1 MKKSFELF
9 VARRYLTAR
18 GKDTFLSVITL
29 ISIGGVAVGVMALVV
44 VLSVMNGFEI
54 DLREKILG
62 TTAHI
67 TVLHIGR
74 EGITD
79 YGAVAAEVER
89 LEGVEA
95 VAPFVYVEGIL
106 SSKHDSIGAVI
117 RGVDMESHRKISTIE
132 DKIIDGTM
140 DFDAAKDSGLEPKLG
155 GYVPPRDG
163 IVLGVEL
170 ARNLGVDLNDTVTLI
185 SPQVIWNP
193 LAPVP
198 PKMKNFRVVGIFD
211 VGMFEFD
218 SSLAYIDLK
227 TAQEF
232 LGIPGKVN
240 GLEVNVADVFAAP
253 EVSARINE
261 AVGLPYFARDWTVT
275 HEQLWTMLALERH
288 TMFII
293 LSLIVLV
300 AAFNILSTLI
310 MIVIEKT
317 GEIGIMKAM
326 GATNGAVV
334 RIFVLKGLIIGAVG
348 TTLGL
353 AAGLGL
359 CAILKKYQFIKLPA
373 EVYAMRV
380 LPVVVQPTDVVAICL
395 VALAISVAATIYPAW
410 RAARLEPVEAI
421 QHE

>member
-9 VARRYLTAR
+9 VARRYLTAK

-29 ISIGGVAVGVMALVV
+29 ISIGGVTLGVTALVV
-44 VLSVMNGFEI
+44 VISVMNGFEI

-67 TVLHIGR
+67 TVLHVGR

-79 YGAVAAEVER
+79 YPKVAAEVER
-89 LEGVEA
+89 VEGVEA
-95 VAPFVYVEGIL
+95 VAPFVFVEGIL

-117 RGVDMESHRKISTIE
+117 RGVDMASHREISTIE
-132 DKIIDGTM
+132 DKIVEGTM
-140 DFDAAKDSGLEPKLG
+140 DFDVAKKSTLEPELG
-155 GYVPPRDG
+155 GYVPPDDG

-232 LGIPGKVN
+232 LAIPHKVN
-240 GLEVNVADVFAAP
+240 GLEVRVADVFDAP
-253 EVSARINE
+253 LVSARIND
-261 AVGLPYFARDWTVT
+261 ALGLPYFARDWTIT
-275 HEQLWTMLALERH
+275 HEQLWTMLALEKH
-288 TMFII
+288 TMFVILTLII
-293 LSLIVLV
+293 LV

-317 GEIGIMKAM
+317 AEIGIMKAM

-334 RIFVLKGLIIGAVG
+334 RIFVLEGLIIGTVG
-348 TTLGL
+348 TALGVV
-353 AAGLGL
+353 AGLGL
-359 CAILKKYQFIKLPA
+359 CRILEKYQFVKLPA
-373 EVYAMRV
+373 EVYALRT
-380 LPVVVQPTDVVAICL
+380 LPVVVQPLEVLFICV

>member
-9 VARRYLTAR
+9 VARRYLTAK

-29 ISIGGVAVGVMALVV
+29 ISIGGVVLGVMALVV
-44 VLSVMNGFEI
+44 VISVMNGFEI

-67 TVLHIGR
+67 TVLHVGR
-74 EGITD
+74 EGVTD
-79 YGAVAAEVER
+79 YPALAAEIDRV
-89 LEGVEA
+89 EGVEA
-95 VAPFVYVEGIL
+95 VAPFVFVEGIL

-117 RGVDMESHRKISTIE
+117 RGVDMASHREISTIE
-132 DKIIDGTM
+132 GKIVEGTM
-140 DFDAAKDSGLEPKLG
+140 DFDVAKNSTLEAELG
-155 GYVPPRDG
+155 GYVPPEDG
-163 IVLGVEL
+163 IVLGIEL

-211 VGMFEFD
+211 VGMYEFD
-218 SSLAYIDLK
+218 SSLAYIDLE

-232 LGIPGKVN
+232 LAIPHKVN
-240 GLEVNVADVFAAP
+240 GLEVRVADVFDAP
-253 EVSARINE
+253 AVSARIND

-275 HEQLWTMLALERH
+275 HEQLWTMLALEKH
-288 TMFII
+288 TMFVILTLII
-293 LSLIVLV
+293 LV

-317 GEIGIMKAM
+317 GEIGILKAM
-326 GATNGAVV
+326 GATNGAIV
-334 RIFVLKGLIIGAVG
+334 RIFLLNGLIIGTVG
-348 TTLGL
+348 MALGL
-353 AAGLGL
+353 VAGLGL
-359 CAILKKYQFIKLPA
+359 CRILQKYQFVELPA
-373 EVYAMRV
+373 EIYALRT
-380 LPVVVQPTDVVAICL
+380 LPVVVQPLDIALIC
-395 VALAISVAATIYPAW
+395 VMALAISVAATIYPAW

>member
-9 VARRYLTAR
+9 VARRYLTAK
-18 GKDTFLSVITL
+18 GKDAFLSVITL
-29 ISIGGVAVGVMALVV
+29 ISVGGVAVGVMALVV
-44 VLSVMNGFEI
+44 VISVMNGFEI
-54 DLREKILG
+54 NLREKILG

-67 TVLHIGR
+67 TVLHVGR

-79 YGAVAAEVER
+79 YPTVATEVER
-89 LEGVEA
+89 VEGVEA
-95 VAPFVYVEGIL
+95 VAPFVFVEGIL

-117 RGVDMESHRKISTIE
+117 RGVDMASHRDISTIE
-132 DKIIDGTM
+132 DKIVEGTM
-140 DFDAAKDSGLEPKLG
+140 DFDVAKKSHLEPKLG
-155 GYVPPRDG
+155 GYVPPDDG

-211 VGMFEFD
+211 VGMYEFD
-218 SSLAYIDLK
+218 SSLAYIDLE

-232 LGIPGKVN
+232 LAIPRKVN
-240 GLEVNVADVFAAP
+240 GLEVRVDDVFDAP
-253 EVSARINE
+253 AVSARINE

-275 HEQLWTMLALERH
+275 HEQLWTMLALEKH
-288 TMFII
+288 TMFVILTLII
-293 LSLIVLV
+293 LV

-310 MIVIEKT
+310 MLVIEKT

-334 RIFVLKGLIIGAVG
+334 RIFVLNGLIIGTVG
-348 TTLGL
+348 TALGL

-359 CAILKKYQFIKLPA
+359 CRVLLKYQFIELPA
-373 EVYAMRV
+373 EVYALRT
-380 LPVVVQPTDVVAICL
+380 LPVVVQPLDILLICV

>member
-9 VARRYLTAR
+9 VARRYLTAK

-29 ISIGGVAVGVMALVV
+29 ISIGGVVLGVMALVV
-44 VLSVMNGFEI
+44 VISVMNGFEI

-67 TVLHIGR
+67 TVLHVGR
-74 EGITD
+74 EGVTD
-79 YGAVAAEVER
+79 YPALAAEIDGV
-89 LEGVEA
+89 EGVEA
-95 VAPFVYVEGIL
+95 VAPFVFVEGIL

-117 RGVDMESHRKISTIE
+117 RGVDMASHREISTIE
-132 DKIIDGTM
+132 DKIVEGTM
-140 DFDAAKDSGLEPKLG
+140 DFDVAKNSTLEAKLG
-155 GYVPPRDG
+155 GYVPPENG

-211 VGMFEFD
+211 VGMYEFD
-218 SSLAYIDLK
+218 SSLAYIDLE

-232 LGIPGKVN
+232 LAIPHKVN
-240 GLEVNVADVFAAP
+240 GLEVRVADVFDAP
-253 EVSARINE
+253 AVSARIND

-275 HEQLWTMLALERH
+275 HEQLWTMLALEKH
-288 TMFII
+288 TMFVILTLII
-293 LSLIVLV
+293 LV

-334 RIFVLKGLIIGAVG
+334 RIFLLKGLIIGTVG
-348 TTLGL
+348 TALGL
-353 AAGLGL
+353 VAGLGL
-359 CAILKKYQFIKLPA
+359 CRILQKYQFVELPA
-373 EVYAMRV
+373 EVYALRT
-380 LPVVVQPTDVVAICL
+380 LPVVVQPLDIALIC
-395 VALAISVAATIYPAW
+395 VMALAISVAATIYPAW

>member
-18 GKDTFLSVITL
+18 GKDTFLSIITL

-44 VLSVMNGFEI
+44 VISVMNGFEI

-67 TVLHIGR
+67 TLLHIGR
-74 EGITD
+74 EGIDD
-79 YGAVAAEVER
+79 YPAAAAKVEKV
-89 LEGVEA
+89 EGVEA
-95 VAPFVYVEGIL
+95 VAPFVFVEGIL

-117 RGVDMESHRKISTIE
+117 RGVDMASHRKISTIE
-132 DKIIDGTM
+132 DKIVEGTM
-140 DFDAAKDSGLEPKLG
+140 NFDVARKSELEPKLG
-155 GYVPPRDG
+155 GYVPPRYG

-185 SPQVIWNP
+185 SSQVIWNP

-198 PKMKNFRVVGIFD
+198 PRLRNFRVVGIFD

-218 SSLAYIDLK
+218 SHLAYIDLK

-240 GLEVNVADVFAAP
+240 GLEIRVDDVFEAP
-253 EVSARINE
+253 AVSARIND

-275 HEQLWTMLALERH
+275 HEQLWAMLALEKH
-288 TMFII
+288 TMFVILTLII
-293 LSLIVLV
+293 LV
-300 AAFNILSTLI
+300 AAFNILATLI

-317 GEIGIMKAM
+317 REIGIMKAM

-334 RIFVLKGLIIGAVG
+334 RIFVLKGFIIGTLG
-348 TTLGL
+348 TALGL

-359 CAILKKYQFIKLPA
+359 CHILKKYQFVQLPA
-373 EVYAMRV
+373 EVYALRT
-380 LPVVVQPTDVVAICL
+380 LPVVVQPWDVLFICL

>member
-9 VARRYLTAR
+9 VARRYLTAK

-29 ISIGGVAVGVMALVV
+29 ISIGGVTLGVTALVV
-44 VLSVMNGFEI
+44 VISVMNGFEI

-67 TVLHIGR
+67 TVLHVGR

-79 YGAVAAEVER
+79 YPEVAAEVER
-89 LEGVEA
+89 VEGVEA
-95 VAPFVYVEGIL
+95 VAPFVFVEGIL

-117 RGVDMESHRKISTIE
+117 RGVDMASHREISTIE
-132 DKIIDGTM
+132 DKIVEGTM
-140 DFDAAKDSGLEPKLG
+140 DFDVAKKSTLEPELG
-155 GYVPPRDG
+155 GYVPPDDG

-232 LGIPGKVN
+232 LAIPDKVN
-240 GLEVNVADVFAAP
+240 GLEVRVADVFGAP
-253 EVSARINE
+253 LVSARIND
-261 AVGLPYFARDWTVT
+261 AVGLPYFARDWTIT
-275 HEQLWTMLALERH
+275 HEQLWTMLALEKH
-288 TMFII
+288 TMFVILTLII
-293 LSLIVLV
+293 LV

-317 GEIGIMKAM
+317 AEIGIMKAM

-334 RIFVLKGLIIGAVG
+334 RIFVLKGLIIGTVG
-348 TTLGL
+348 TALG
-353 AAGLGL
+353 AVAGLGL
-359 CAILKKYQFIKLPA
+359 CRVLERYQFVKLPA
-373 EVYAMRV
+373 EVYALRT
-380 LPVVVQPTDVVAICL
+380 LPVVVQPLDVLFICV

>member
-9 VARRYLTAR
+9 VARRYLTAK

-29 ISIGGVAVGVMALVV
+29 ISIGGVVLGVMALVV
-44 VLSVMNGFEI
+44 VISVMNGFEI

-67 TVLHIGR
+67 TVLHVGR
-74 EGITD
+74 EGVTD
-79 YGAVAAEVER
+79 YPALAAEIDRV
-89 LEGVEA
+89 EGVEA
-95 VAPFVYVEGIL
+95 VAPFVFVEGIL

-117 RGVDMESHRKISTIE
+117 RGVDMASHREISTIE
-132 DKIIDGTM
+132 GKIVEGTM
-140 DFDAAKDSGLEPKLG
+140 DFDVAKNSTLEAELG
-155 GYVPPRDG
+155 GYVPPEDG
-163 IVLGVEL
+163 IVLGIEL

-211 VGMFEFD
+211 VGMYEFD
-218 SSLAYIDLK
+218 SSLAYIDLE

-232 LGIPGKVN
+232 LAIPHKVN
-240 GLEVNVADVFAAP
+240 GLEVRVADVFDAP
-253 EVSARINE
+253 AVSARIND

-275 HEQLWTMLALERH
+275 HEQLWTMLALEKH
-288 TMFII
+288 TMFVILTLII
-293 LSLIVLV
+293 LV

-317 GEIGIMKAM
+317 GEIGILKAM
-326 GATNGAVV
+326 GATNGAIV
-334 RIFVLKGLIIGAVG
+334 RIFLLNGLIIGTVG
-348 TTLGL
+348 MALGL
-353 AAGLGL
+353 VAGLGL
-359 CAILKKYQFIKLPA
+359 CRILQKYQFVELPA
-373 EVYAMRV
+373 EIYALRT
-380 LPVVVQPTDVVAICL
+380 LPVVVQPLDIALIC
-395 VALAISVAATIYPAW
+395 VMALAISVAATIYPAW

-421 QHE
+421 QQE

>member
-1 MKKSFELF
+1 MKKSFEFF

-18 GKDTFLSVITL
+18 GKDTFLSIITL
-29 ISIGGVAVGVMALVV
+29 ISVGGVAVGVMALVV
-44 VLSVMNGFEI
+44 VISAMNGFEI

-67 TVLHIGR
+67 TFLHIGR
-74 EGITD
+74 EGIDD
-79 YGAVAAEVER
+79 YRAAAAKVEKV
-89 LEGVEA
+89 EGVEA
-95 VAPFVYVEGIL
+95 VAPFVFVEGIL

-117 RGVDMESHRKISTIE
+117 RGVDMASHRKISTIE
-132 DKIIDGTM
+132 DKIVEGTM
-140 DFDAAKDSGLEPKLG
+140 DFDVARKSELEPKLS
-155 GYVPPRDG
+155 GYVPPADG

-198 PKMKNFRVVGIFD
+198 PRMKNFRVVGIFD

-218 SSLAYIDLK
+218 SSLAYVDLK

-232 LGIPGKVN
+232 LGIPDKVN
-240 GLEVNVADVFAAP
+240 GLEIRVEDVFDAP
-253 EVSARINE
+253 VVSARIND

-275 HEQLWTMLALERH
+275 HEQLWAMLALEKH
-288 TMFII
+288 TMFVI
-293 LSLIVLV
+293 LTLIVLV
-300 AAFNILSTLI
+300 AAFNILATLI

-317 GEIGIMKAM
+317 REIGIMKAM

-334 RIFVLKGLIIGAVG
+334 RIFVLKGFIIGTLG
-348 TTLGL
+348 TALGL

-359 CAILKKYQFIKLPA
+359 CYILKKYQFIQLPA
-373 EVYAMRV
+373 EVYALRT
-380 LPVVVQPTDVVAICL
+380 LPVVVEPWDVLLICL

>member
-9 VARRYLTAR
+9 VARLYLTAK

-29 ISIGGVAVGVMALVV
+29 ISIGGVTLGVTALVV
-44 VLSVMNGFEI
+44 VISVMNGFEI

-67 TVLHIGR
+67 TVLHVGR

-79 YGAVAAEVER
+79 YPEVAAEVER
-89 LEGVEA
+89 VEGVEA
-95 VAPFVYVEGIL
+95 VAPFVFVEGIL

-117 RGVDMESHRKISTIE
+117 RGVDMASHREISTIE
-132 DKIIDGTM
+132 DKIVEGTM
-140 DFDAAKDSGLEPKLG
+140 DFDVAKKSTLEPELG
-155 GYVPPRDG
+155 GYVPPDDG

-232 LGIPGKVN
+232 LAIPRKVN
-240 GLEVNVADVFAAP
+240 GLEVRVADVFDAP
-253 EVSARINE
+253 LVSARIND
-261 AVGLPYFARDWTVT
+261 ALGLPYFARDWTVT
-275 HEQLWTMLALERH
+275 HEQLWTMLALEKH
-288 TMFII
+288 TMFVILTLII
-293 LSLIVLV
+293 LV
-300 AAFNILSTLI
+300 AAFNVLSTLI

-317 GEIGIMKAM
+317 PEIGILKAM

-334 RIFVLKGLIIGAVG
+334 RIFVLKGLIIGTVG
-348 TTLGL
+348 TALGVV
-353 AAGLGL
+353 AGLGL
-359 CAILKKYQFIKLPA
+359 CRILERYQFVKLPA
-373 EVYAMRV
+373 EVYALRT
-380 LPVVVQPTDVVAICL
+380 LPVVVQPLDVLFICV

>member
-9 VARRYLTAR
+9 VARRYLTAK

-29 ISIGGVAVGVMALVV
+29 ISIGGVTVGVMTLVV
-44 VLSVMNGFEI
+44 VMSVMNGFEI

-74 EGITD
+74 EGIND
-79 YGAVAAEVER
+79 YPVVAAKVEGID
-89 LEGVEA
+89 GVEA

-117 RGVDMESHRKISTIE
+117 RGVDMESHRNISTIE
-132 DKIIDGTM
+132 DKIVEGTM
-140 DFDAAKDSGLEPKLG
+140 DFDAAKESGLEAKLG
-155 GYVPPRDG
+155 GYVPPADG

-170 ARNLGVDLNDTVTLI
+170 ARNLGVDINDTVTLI
-185 SPQVIWNP
+185 SPQVVWNP

-198 PKMKNFRVVGIFD
+198 PKMKNFRVVGVFD

-227 TAQEF
+227 TAQDF
-232 LGIPGKVN
+232 LAIPAKVN
-240 GLEVNVADVFAAP
+240 GLEVKVEDVYAAP
-253 EVSARINE
+253 TVSARINE

-293 LSLIVLV
+293 LSLIILV

-334 RIFVLKGLIIGAVG
+334 RIFVLKGLIIGTVG

-353 AAGLGL
+353 AAGLVL
-359 CAILKKYQFIKLPA
+359 CKVLEKYQFVKLPA
-373 EVYAMRV
+373 EVYAMRT
-380 LPVVVQPTDVVAICL
+380 LPVVVQPTDVLMIC
-395 VALAISVAATIYPAW
+395 VIALAISVAATIYPAW

>member
-9 VARRYLTAR
+9 VARRYLTAK

-29 ISIGGVAVGVMALVV
+29 ISIGGVTVGVMTLVV
-44 VLSVMNGFEI
+44 VMSVMNGFEI

-79 YGAVAAEVER
+79 YPAVEAKVEGI
-89 LEGVEA
+89 EGVEA

-117 RGVDMESHRKISTIE
+117 RGVDMESHRNISTIE
-132 DKIIDGTM
+132 DKIVEGTM
-140 DFDAAKDSGLEPKLG
+140 DFGAAKESGLEAKLG
-155 GYVPPRDG
+155 GYVPPADG

-170 ARNLGVDLNDTVTLI
+170 ARNLGVDINDTVTLI
-185 SPQVIWNP
+185 SPQVVWNP

-232 LGIPGKVN
+232 LGIPDKVN
-240 GLEVNVADVFAAP
+240 GLEVKVADVFTAP
-253 EVSARINE
+253 VVSARINE

-293 LSLIVLV
+293 LSLIILV

-334 RIFVLKGLIIGAVG
+334 RIFVLKGLIIGTVG

-353 AAGLGL
+353 AAGLVL
-359 CAILKKYQFIKLPA
+359 CKVLEKYQFVKLPA
-373 EVYAMRV
+373 EVYAMRT
-380 LPVVVQPTDVVAICL
+380 LPVVVQPTDVLMIC
-395 VALAISVAATIYPAW
+395 VIALAISVAATIYPAW

>member
-9 VARRYLTAR
+9 VARRYLTAK
-18 GKDTFLSVITL
+18 GKDTFLSIITL
-29 ISIGGVAVGVMALVV
+29 ISIGGVAVGVMTLVV
-44 VLSVMNGFEI
+44 VISVMNGFEV

-74 EGITD
+74 EGIDD
-79 YGAVAAEVER
+79 YPAVAAKVEKVK
-89 LEGVEA
+89 GVEA
-95 VAPFVYVEGIL
+95 VAPFVFMEGIL
-106 SSKHDSIGAVI
+106 SSKYDSIGAVI
-117 RGVDMESHRKISTIE
+117 RGVDVPTHRKISSIE
-132 DKIIDGTM
+132 DKIVEGTM
-140 DFDAAKDSGLEPKLG
+140 DFDVAKKSPLGPKSG
-155 GYVPPRDG
+155 GYVPPQDG

-170 ARNLGVDLNDTVTLI
+170 AHNLGVDLNDTVTLI

-227 TAQEF
+227 AAQEF
-232 LGIPGKVN
+232 LAIPHKVN
-240 GLEVNVADVFAAP
+240 GLEVKVADVFDAP
-253 EVSARINE
+253 AVSARIND

-288 TMFII
+288 TMFVILTLII
-293 LSLIVLV
+293 LV

-334 RIFVLKGLIIGAVG
+334 RIFVLKGLIIGTVG
-348 TTLGL
+348 TALGL
-353 AAGLGL
+353 AAGLAL
-359 CAILKKYQFIKLPA
+359 CYVLKKYQFIKLPA
-373 EVYAMRV
+373 EVYALRT
-380 LPVVVQPTDVVAICL
+380 LPVIVQPWDVALICA

>member
-1 MKKSFELF
+1 VKKSFELF
-9 VARRYLTAR
+9 VARRYLTAK

-29 ISIGGVAVGVMALVV
+29 ISIGGVMVGVMTLVV
-44 VLSVMNGFEI
+44 VMSVMNGFEI

-67 TVLHIGR
+67 TILHVGR

-79 YGAVAAEVER
+79 YPAVEAKVARVK
-89 LEGVEA
+89 GVEA

-117 RGVDMESHRKISTIE
+117 RGVDMKSHRKISTIE
-132 DKIIDGTM
+132 DKIVEGTM
-140 DFDAAKDSGLEPKLG
+140 DFDVAKESNLEPKFN
-155 GYVPPRDG
+155 GYVPPADG

-185 SPQVIWNP
+185 SPQVVWNP

-211 VGMFEFD
+211 VGMYEFD

-227 TAQEF
+227 TAQDF
-232 LGIPGKVN
+232 LGIPDKVN
-240 GLEVNVADVFAAP
+240 GLDVRVADVFAAP
-253 EVSARINE
+253 AVSARINE

-293 LSLIVLV
+293 LSLIILV

-334 RIFVLKGLIIGAVG
+334 RIFVLKGLIIGSVG
-348 TTLGL
+348 TALGL
-353 AAGLGL
+353 AAGLVL
-359 CAILKKYQFIKLPA
+359 CEVLKKYQFVKLPA
-373 EVYAMRV
+373 EVYAMRT
-380 LPVVVQPTDVVAICL
+380 LPVVVQPTDVVLICL

>member
-29 ISIGGVAVGVMALVV
+29 ISIGGVMVGVMTLVV
-44 VLSVMNGFEI
+44 VMSVMNGFEI

-79 YGAVAAEVER
+79 YGAVEAKVER
-89 LEGVEA
+89 VEGVEA

-132 DKIIDGTM
+132 DKIVDGTM
-140 DFDAAKDSGLEPKLG
+140 DFDAAKESGLEAKLG
-155 GYVPPRDG
+155 GYVPPADG

-211 VGMFEFD
+211 VGMYEFD

-232 LGIPGKVN
+232 LGIPDKVN
-240 GLEVNVADVFAAP
+240 GLEVKVADVFAAP
-253 EVSARINE
+253 AVSARINE

-353 AAGLGL
+353 AAGLVL
-359 CAILKKYQFIKLPA
+359 CAVLEKYQFVKLPA
-373 EVYAMRV
+373 EVYAMRT
-380 LPVVVQPTDVVAICL
+380 LPVVVQPTDVVLICL

>member
-18 GKDTFLSVITL
+18 GKDTFLSIITL

-44 VLSVMNGFEI
+44 VISVMNGFEI

-67 TVLHIGR
+67 TFLHIGR
-74 EGITD
+74 EGIDD
-79 YGAVAAEVER
+79 YPAAAAKVEKV
-89 LEGVEA
+89 EGVEA
-95 VAPFVYVEGIL
+95 VAPFVFVEGIL

-117 RGVDMESHRKISTIE
+117 RGVDMASHRKISTIE
-132 DKIIDGTM
+132 DKIVEGTM
-140 DFDAAKDSGLEPKLG
+140 NFDVARKSELEPKLG
-155 GYVPPRDG
+155 GYVPPRYG

-185 SPQVIWNP
+185 SSQVIWNP

-198 PKMKNFRVVGIFD
+198 PRLRNFRVVGIFD

-218 SSLAYIDLK
+218 SHLAYIDLK

-240 GLEVNVADVFAAP
+240 GLEIRVDDVFEAP
-253 EVSARINE
+253 AVSARIND

-275 HEQLWTMLALERH
+275 HEQLWAMLALEKH
-288 TMFII
+288 TMFVILTLII
-293 LSLIVLV
+293 LV
-300 AAFNILSTLI
+300 AAFNILATLI

-317 GEIGIMKAM
+317 REIGIMKAM

-334 RIFVLKGLIIGAVG
+334 RIFVLKGFIIGTLG
-348 TTLGL
+348 TALGL

-359 CAILKKYQFIKLPA
+359 CHILKKYQFVQLPA
-373 EVYAMRV
+373 EVYALRT
-380 LPVVVQPTDVVAICL
+380 LPVVVQPWDVLFICL

>member
-9 VARRYLTAR
+9 VARRYLTAK

-29 ISIGGVAVGVMALVV
+29 ISIGGVVVGVMALVV
-44 VLSVMNGFEI
+44 VISVMNGFEI

-67 TVLHIGR
+67 TVLHVGR
-74 EGITD
+74 EGVTD
-79 YGAVAAEVER
+79 YPALEAEIDRV
-89 LEGVEA
+89 EGVEA
-95 VAPFVYVEGIL
+95 VAPFVFVEGIL
-106 SSKHDSIGAVI
+106 SSKRDSIGAVI
-117 RGVDMESHRKISTIE
+117 RGVDMASHREISTIE
-132 DKIIDGTM
+132 DKIVEGTM
-140 DFDAAKDSGLEPKLG
+140 DFDVAKKSPLEAKLG
-155 GYVPPRDG
+155 GYVPPEDG

-211 VGMFEFD
+211 VGMYEFD
-218 SSLAYIDLK
+218 SSLAYIDLE

-232 LGIPGKVN
+232 LAIPHKVN
-240 GLEVNVADVFAAP
+240 GLEVRVADVFDAP
-253 EVSARINE
+253 AVSARIND

-275 HEQLWTMLALERH
+275 HEQLWTMLALEKH
-288 TMFII
+288 TMFVILTLII
-293 LSLIVLV
+293 LV

-326 GATNGAVV
+326 GATNGAIV
-334 RIFVLKGLIIGAVG
+334 RIFLLNGLIIGTVG
-348 TTLGL
+348 MALGL
-353 AAGLGL
+353 VAGLGL
-359 CAILKKYQFIKLPA
+359 CRVLQKYQFVELPA
-373 EVYAMRV
+373 EVYALRT
-380 LPVVVQPTDVVAICL
+380 LPVVVQPLDILIICVFAL
-395 VALAISVAATIYPAW
+395 VISVAATIYPAW

>member
-9 VARRYLTAR
+9 VARRYLTAK

-29 ISIGGVAVGVMALVV
+29 ISIGGVVVGVMALVV
-44 VLSVMNGFEI
+44 VISVMNGFEI

-67 TVLHIGR
+67 TVLHVGR
-74 EGITD
+74 EGVTD
-79 YGAVAAEVER
+79 YPALEAEIDRV
-89 LEGVEA
+89 EGVEA
-95 VAPFVYVEGIL
+95 VAPFVFVEGIL
-106 SSKHDSIGAVI
+106 SSKRDSIGAVI
-117 RGVDMESHRKISTIE
+117 RGVDMASHREISTIE
-132 DKIIDGTM
+132 DKIVEGTM
-140 DFDAAKDSGLEPKLG
+140 DFDVAKKSPLEAKLG
-155 GYVPPRDG
+155 GYVPPEDG

-211 VGMFEFD
+211 VGMYEFD
-218 SSLAYIDLK
+218 SSLAYIDLE

-232 LGIPGKVN
+232 LAIPHKVN
-240 GLEVNVADVFAAP
+240 GLEVRVADVFDAP
-253 EVSARINE
+253 AVSARIND

-275 HEQLWTMLALERH
+275 HEQLWTMLALEKH
-288 TMFII
+288 TMFVILTLII
-293 LSLIVLV
+293 LV

-317 GEIGIMKAM
+317 GEIGILKAM
-326 GATNGAVV
+326 GATNGAIV
-334 RIFVLKGLIIGAVG
+334 RIFLLNGLIIGTVG
-348 TTLGL
+348 TALGL
-353 AAGLGL
+353 VAGLGL
-359 CAILKKYQFIKLPA
+359 CRVLQKYQFVELPA
-373 EVYAMRV
+373 EVYALRT
-380 LPVVVQPTDVVAICL
+380 LPVVVQPLDILIICVFAL
-395 VALAISVAATIYPAW
+395 VISVAATIYPAW

>member
-9 VARRYLTAR
+9 VARRYLTAK

-29 ISIGGVAVGVMALVV
+29 ISVGGVAVGVMTLVV
-44 VLSVMNGFEI
+44 VMSVMNGFEI

-67 TVLHIGR
+67 TVLHLGR

-79 YGAVAAEVER
+79 YPAVAARVEKI
-89 LEGVEA
+89 EGVEA
-95 VAPFVYVEGIL
+95 VAPFVFVEGIL

-117 RGVDMESHRKISTIE
+117 RGVNMESHRRISTIE
-132 DKIIDGTM
+132 EKIIEGTM
-140 DFDAAKDSGLEPKLG
+140 DFDAAKGTGLEPKLG

-163 IVLGVEL
+163 IVLGAEL

-198 PKMKNFRVVGIFD
+198 PKMKNFRVVGLFD

-232 LGIPGKVN
+232 LGIPDKVN
-240 GLEVNVADVFAAP
+240 GLEVKVDDVFAAP
-253 EVSARINE
+253 AVSARIND

-293 LSLIVLV
+293 LSLIILV

-317 GEIGIMKAM
+317 REIGIMKAM

-334 RIFVLKGLIIGAVG
+334 RIFVLKGLIIGGVG
-348 TTLGL
+348 TALGL
-353 AAGLGL
+353 GAGLGL

-373 EVYAMRV
+373 EVYAMRT
-380 LPVVVQPTDVVAICL
+380 LPVVVQPPDVIFICL
-395 VALAISVAATIYPAW
+395 VALGISVAATIYPAW

>member
-9 VARRYLTAR
+9 VARRYLTAK
-18 GKDTFLSVITL
+18 GKDAFLSVITL
-29 ISIGGVAVGVMALVV
+29 ISVGGVAVGVMALVV
-44 VLSVMNGFEI
+44 VISVMNGFEI
-54 DLREKILG
+54 NLREKILG

-67 TVLHIGR
+67 TVLHVGR

-79 YGAVAAEVER
+79 YPTVAAEVER
-89 LEGVEA
+89 VEGVEA
-95 VAPFVYVEGIL
+95 VAPFVFVEGIL

-117 RGVDMESHRKISTIE
+117 RGVDMASHRDISTIE
-132 DKIIDGTM
+132 DKIVEGTM
-140 DFDAAKDSGLEPKLG
+140 DFDVAKKSHLEPKLG
-155 GYVPPRDG
+155 GYVPPDDG
-163 IVLGVEL
+163 IVLGIEL

-211 VGMFEFD
+211 VGMYEFD
-218 SSLAYIDLK
+218 SSLAYIDLE

-232 LGIPGKVN
+232 LAIPRKVN
-240 GLEVNVADVFAAP
+240 GLEVRVDDVFDAP
-253 EVSARINE
+253 AVSARINE

-275 HEQLWTMLALERH
+275 HEQLWTMLALEKH
-288 TMFII
+288 TMFVILTLII
-293 LSLIVLV
+293 LV

-310 MIVIEKT
+310 MLVIEKT

-334 RIFVLKGLIIGAVG
+334 RIFVLNGLIIGTVG
-348 TTLGL
+348 TALGL

-359 CAILKKYQFIKLPA
+359 CRVLLKYQFIELPA
-373 EVYAMRV
+373 EVYALRT
-380 LPVVVQPTDVVAICL
+380 LPVVVQPLDILLICV

>member
-9 VARRYLTAR
+9 VARRYLTAK

-29 ISIGGVAVGVMALVV
+29 ISIGGVTLGVTALVV
-44 VLSVMNGFEI
+44 VISVMNGFEI

-67 TVLHIGR
+67 TVLHVGR

-79 YGAVAAEVER
+79 YPEVAAEVER
-89 LEGVEA
+89 VEGVEA
-95 VAPFVYVEGIL
+95 VAPFVFVEGIL

-117 RGVDMESHRKISTIE
+117 RGVDMASHREISTIE
-132 DKIIDGTM
+132 DKIVEGTM
-140 DFDAAKDSGLEPKLG
+140 DFDVAKKSTLEPELG
-155 GYVPPRDG
+155 GYVPPDDG

-232 LGIPGKVN
+232 LAIPHKVN
-240 GLEVNVADVFAAP
+240 GLEVRVADVFDAP
-253 EVSARINE
+253 LVSARIND
-261 AVGLPYFARDWTVT
+261 ALGLPYFARDWTIT
-275 HEQLWTMLALERH
+275 HEQLWTMLALEKH
-288 TMFII
+288 TMFVILTLII
-293 LSLIVLV
+293 LV

-317 GEIGIMKAM
+317 AEIGIMKAM

-334 RIFVLKGLIIGAVG
+334 RIFVLEGLIIGTVG
-348 TTLGL
+348 TALGVV
-353 AAGLGL
+353 AGLGL
-359 CAILKKYQFIKLPA
+359 CRILEKYQFVKLPA
-373 EVYAMRV
+373 EVYALRT
-380 LPVVVQPTDVVAICL
+380 LPVVVQPLEVLFICV

>member
-9 VARRYLTAR
+9 VARRYLTAK

-44 VLSVMNGFEI
+44 VISVMNGFEI

-67 TVLHIGR
+67 TVLHVGR
-74 EGITD
+74 EGISD
-79 YGAVAAEVER
+79 YPAVEAKVEEV
-89 LEGVEA
+89 EGVEA
-95 VAPFVYVEGIL
+95 AAPFVFVEGIL
-106 SSKHDSIGAVI
+106 SSKHDSIGAII
-117 RGVDMESHRKISTIE
+117 RGVDMASHRDISTIE
-132 DKIIDGTM
+132 DKIVEGTM
-140 DFDAAKDSGLEPKLG
+140 DFDVAKKSPLEPQLG
-155 GYVPPRDG
+155 GYVPPDDG

-170 ARNLGVDLNDTVTLI
+170 ARNLGVDLNDTVTLV

-198 PKMKNFRVVGIFD
+198 PKMMNFRVVGIFD
-211 VGMFEFD
+211 VGMYEFD
-218 SSLAYIDLK
+218 ASLAYVDLE

-232 LGIPGKVN
+232 LAIQNKVN
-240 GLEVNVADVFAAP
+240 GLEVRVADVFDAP
-253 EVSARINE
+253 AVSARIND

-275 HEQLWTMLALERH
+275 HEQLWTMLALEKH
-288 TMFII
+288 TMFVILTLII
-293 LSLIVLV
+293 LV

-326 GATNGAVV
+326 GATKGAVV
-334 RIFVLKGLIIGAVG
+334 RIFIIKGLIIGTVG
-348 TTLGL
+348 TALGL
-353 AAGLGL
+353 AAGLVL
-359 CAILKKYQFIKLPA
+359 CRVLAQYQFIKLPA
-373 EVYAMRV
+373 EVYALRT
-380 LPVVVQPTDVVAICL
+380 LPVVVQPLDILIICG

>member
-9 VARRYLTAR
+9 VARRYLTAK
-18 GKDTFLSVITL
+18 GKDAFLSVITL
-29 ISIGGVAVGVMALVV
+29 ISVGGVAVGVMALVV
-44 VLSVMNGFEI
+44 VISVMNGFEI
-54 DLREKILG
+54 NLREKILG

-67 TVLHIGR
+67 TVLHVGR

-79 YGAVAAEVER
+79 YPTVAAEVER
-89 LEGVEA
+89 VEGVEA
-95 VAPFVYVEGIL
+95 VAPFVFVEGIL

-117 RGVDMESHRKISTIE
+117 RGVDMASHRDISTIE
-132 DKIIDGTM
+132 DKIVEGTM
-140 DFDAAKDSGLEPKLG
+140 DFDVAKKSHLEPKLG
-155 GYVPPRDG
+155 GYVPPDDG

-211 VGMFEFD
+211 VGMYEFD
-218 SSLAYIDLK
+218 SSLAYIDLE

-232 LGIPGKVN
+232 LAIPRKVN
-240 GLEVNVADVFAAP
+240 GLEVRVDDVFDAP
-253 EVSARINE
+253 AVSARINE

-275 HEQLWTMLALERH
+275 HEQLWTMLALEKH
-288 TMFII
+288 TMFVILTLII
-293 LSLIVLV
+293 LV

-310 MIVIEKT
+310 MLVIEKT

-334 RIFVLKGLIIGAVG
+334 RIFVLNGLIIGTVG
-348 TTLGL
+348 TALGL

-359 CAILKKYQFIKLPA
+359 CRVLLKYQFIELPA
-373 EVYAMRV
+373 EVYALRT
-380 LPVVVQPTDVVAICL
+380 LPVVVQPLDILLICV

>member
-9 VARRYLTAR
+9 VARRYLTAK

-29 ISIGGVAVGVMALVV
+29 ISIGGVVLGVMALVV
-44 VLSVMNGFEI
+44 VISVMNGFEI

-67 TVLHIGR
+67 TVLHVGR
-74 EGITD
+74 EGVTD
-79 YGAVAAEVER
+79 YAALAAEIGRV
-89 LEGVEA
+89 EGVEA
-95 VAPFVYVEGIL
+95 VAPFVFVEGIL
-106 SSKHDSIGAVI
+106 SSRHDSIGAVI
-117 RGVDMESHRKISTIE
+117 RGVDMASHREISTIE
-132 DKIIDGTM
+132 DKIVEGTM
-140 DFDAAKDSGLEPKLG
+140 DFDVAKKSPLEAKLG
-155 GYVPPRDG
+155 GYVPPEDG

-211 VGMFEFD
+211 VGMYEFD
-218 SSLAYIDLK
+218 SSLAYIDLE

-232 LGIPGKVN
+232 LAIPHKVN
-240 GLEVNVADVFAAP
+240 GLEVRVADVFDAP
-253 EVSARINE
+253 AVSARIND

-275 HEQLWTMLALERH
+275 HEQLWTMLALEKH
-288 TMFII
+288 TMFVILTLII
-293 LSLIVLV
+293 LV

-317 GEIGIMKAM
+317 GEIGILKAM
-326 GATNGAVV
+326 GATNGAIV
-334 RIFVLKGLIIGAVG
+334 RIFLLNGLIIGTVG
-348 TTLGL
+348 TALGL
-353 AAGLGL
+353 VAGLGL
-359 CAILKKYQFIKLPA
+359 CRVLQKYQFVELPA
-373 EVYAMRV
+373 EVYALRT
-380 LPVVVQPTDVVAICL
+380 LPVVVQPLDIALIC
-395 VALAISVAATIYPAW
+395 VMALAVSVAATIYPAW

>member
-9 VARRYLTAR
+9 VARRYLTAK

-29 ISIGGVAVGVMALVV
+29 ISIGGVAVGVMTLVV
-44 VLSVMNGFEI
+44 VMSVMNGFEI

-79 YGAVAAEVER
+79 YPAMAAKIDRV
-89 LEGVEA
+89 EGVEA

-106 SSKHDSIGAVI
+106 SSQHDSIGAVI
-117 RGVDMESHRKISTIE
+117 RGVDMESHRNISTIE
-132 DKIIDGTM
+132 DKIVEGTM
-140 DFDAAKDSGLEPKLG
+140 DFDAATDSGLEPKLG
-155 GYVPPRDG
+155 GYVPPQDG

-185 SPQVIWNP
+185 SPQVVWNP

-232 LGIPGKVN
+232 LAIPEKVN
-240 GLEVNVADVFAAP
+240 GLEVKVADVFAAP
-253 EVSARINE
+253 AVSARINE

-334 RIFVLKGLIIGAVG
+334 RIFVLKGLIIGTVG

-353 AAGLGL
+353 AAGLVL
-359 CAILKKYQFIKLPA
+359 CAVLEKYRFVKLPA
-373 EVYAMRV
+373 EVYAMRT
-380 LPVVVQPTDVVAICL
+380 LPVVVQPTDVVMICL

>member
-1 MKKSFELF
+1 MKRSFELF
-9 VARRYLTAR
+9 VARRYLTAK
-18 GKDTFLSVITL
+18 GKDTFLSIITL

-44 VLSVMNGFEI
+44 VISVMNGFEI

-74 EGITD
+74 EGISD
-79 YGAVAAEVER
+79 YAAVAGKVER

-95 VAPFVYVEGIL
+95 VAPFIFMEGIL
-106 SSKHDSIGAVI
+106 SSKYDSIGAVI
-117 RGVDMESHRKISTIE
+117 RGVDMASHRKISSIE
-132 DKIIDGTM
+132 DKIVEGTM
-140 DFDAAKDSGLEPKLG
+140 DFDVAKESNLAPKLG
-155 GYVPPRDG
+155 GYVPPPDG

-170 ARNLGVDLNDTVTLI
+170 ARDLGVDLNDTVTLI

-218 SSLAYIDLK
+218 SKLAYVDLE

-232 LGIPGKVN
+232 LAIPYKVN
-240 GLEVNVADVFAAP
+240 GLEVKVEDVFAAP
-253 EVSARINE
+253 AASARIND

-288 TMFII
+288 TMFVI
-293 LSLIVLV
+293 LALIVLV

-334 RIFVLKGLIIGAVG
+334 RIFVLKGLIIGTVG
-348 TTLGL
+348 TALGL

-359 CAILKKYQFIKLPA
+359 CYVLKKYQFIELPA
-373 EVYAMRV
+373 EVYALRT
-380 LPVVVQPTDVVAICL
+380 LPVVVQPWDVVLICV

>member
-9 VARRYLTAR
+9 VARRYLTAK

-29 ISIGGVAVGVMALVV
+29 ISIGGVVLGVMALVV
-44 VLSVMNGFEI
+44 VISVMNGFEI

-67 TVLHIGR
+67 TVLHVGR

-79 YGAVAAEVER
+79 YLALAAEIGRV
-89 LEGVEA
+89 EGVEA
-95 VAPFVYVEGIL
+95 VAPFVFVEGIL

-117 RGVDMESHRKISTIE
+117 RGVDMANHREISTIE
-132 DKIIDGTM
+132 DKIVEGTM
-140 DFDAAKDSGLEPKLG
+140 DFDVAKNSTLKAELG
-155 GYVPPRDG
+155 GYVPPEDG

-211 VGMFEFD
+211 VGMYEFD
-218 SSLAYIDLK
+218 SSLAYIDLE
-227 TAQEF
+227 TAQKF
-232 LGIPGKVN
+232 LAIPHKVN
-240 GLEVNVADVFAAP
+240 GLEVRVADVFDAP
-253 EVSARINE
+253 AVSARIND

-275 HEQLWTMLALERH
+275 HEQLWTMLALEKH
-288 TMFII
+288 TMFVILTLII
-293 LSLIVLV
+293 LV

-334 RIFVLKGLIIGAVG
+334 RIFLLKGLIIGTVG
-348 TTLGL
+348 TALGL
-353 AAGLGL
+353 VAGLGL
-359 CAILKKYQFIKLPA
+359 CRVLQKYQFVELPA
-373 EVYAMRV
+373 EIYALRT
-380 LPVVVQPTDVVAICL
+380 LPVVVQPLDITLIC
-395 VALAISVAATIYPAW
+395 VMALAISVAATIYPAW

>member
-9 VARRYLTAR
+9 VARRYLTAK

-29 ISIGGVAVGVMALVV
+29 ISIGGVTLGVTALVV
-44 VLSVMNGFEI
+44 VISVMNGFEI

-67 TVLHIGR
+67 TVLHVGR

-79 YGAVAAEVER
+79 YPEVAAEVER
-89 LEGVEA
+89 VEGVEA
-95 VAPFVYVEGIL
+95 VAPFVFVEGIL

-117 RGVDMESHRKISTIE
+117 RGVDMASHREISTIE
-132 DKIIDGTM
+132 DKIVEGTM
-140 DFDAAKDSGLEPKLG
+140 DFDVAKKSTLEPELG
-155 GYVPPRDG
+155 GYVPPDDG

-232 LGIPGKVN
+232 LAIPRKVN
-240 GLEVNVADVFAAP
+240 GLEVRVADVFDAP
-253 EVSARINE
+253 LVSARIND
-261 AVGLPYFARDWTVT
+261 ALGLPYFARDWTIT
-275 HEQLWTMLALERH
+275 HEQLWTMLALEKH
-288 TMFII
+288 TMFVILTLII
-293 LSLIVLV
+293 LV
-300 AAFNILSTLI
+300 AAFNVLSTLI

-317 GEIGIMKAM
+317 PEIGILKAM

-334 RIFVLKGLIIGAVG
+334 RIFVLKGLIIGTVG
-348 TTLGL
+348 TALGVV
-353 AAGLGL
+353 AGLGL
-359 CAILKKYQFIKLPA
+359 CRILERYQFVKLPA
-373 EVYAMRV
+373 EVYALRT
-380 LPVVVQPTDVVAICL
+380 LPVVVQPLDVLFICV

>member
-9 VARRYLTAR
+9 VARRYLTAK

-29 ISIGGVAVGVMALVV
+29 ISIGGVMVGVMTLVV
-44 VLSVMNGFEI
+44 VMSVMNGFEI

-74 EGITD
+74 EGIND
-79 YGAVAAEVER
+79 YPAVAAKIEKIG
-89 LEGVEA
+89 GVEA

-117 RGVDMESHRKISTIE
+117 RGVDMESHRNISTIE
-132 DKIIDGTM
+132 DKIVEGTM
-140 DFDAAKDSGLEPKLG
+140 DFDAAKESGLEAKLG
-155 GYVPPRDG
+155 GYVPPADG

-170 ARNLGVDLNDTVTLI
+170 ARNLGVDINDTVTLI
-185 SPQVIWNP
+185 SPQVVWNP

-218 SSLAYIDLK
+218 SSLAYINLE

-232 LGIPGKVN
+232 LGIPDKVN
-240 GLEVNVADVFAAP
+240 GLEVKVADVFTAP
-253 EVSARINE
+253 TVSARNNE

-293 LSLIVLV
+293 LSLIILV

-334 RIFVLKGLIIGAVG
+334 RIFLLKGLIIGSVG
-348 TTLGL
+348 TALGL
-353 AAGLGL
+353 AAGLVL
-359 CAILKKYQFIKLPA
+359 CEVLKKYQFVKLPA
-373 EVYAMRV
+373 EVYAMRT
-380 LPVVVQPTDVVAICL
+380 LPVVVQSTDVVMICL

>member
-1 MKKSFELF
+1 MKKSFEFF

-18 GKDTFLSVITL
+18 GKDTFLSIITL
-29 ISIGGVAVGVMALVV
+29 ISVGGVAVGVMALVV

-67 TVLHIGR
+67 QVLHIGR
-74 EGITD
+74 EGIDD
-79 YGAVAAEVER
+79 YPATAAKVEKV
-89 LEGVEA
+89 EGVEA
-95 VAPFVYVEGIL
+95 VAPFVFVEGIL

-117 RGVDMESHRKISTIE
+117 RGVDIASHRNISTIE
-132 DKIIDGTM
+132 DKVVEGTM
-140 DFDAAKDSGLEPKLG
+140 NFDVARKLELEPKLG

-185 SPQVIWNP
+185 SPQAIWNP

-198 PKMKNFRVVGIFD
+198 PRMRNFRVVGIFD

-218 SSLAYIDLK
+218 SHLAYIDLK

-232 LGIPGKVN
+232 VGIPGKVN
-240 GLEVNVADVFAAP
+240 GLEIRVDDVFDAP
-253 EVSARINE
+253 AVSARINN

-275 HEQLWTMLALERH
+275 HEQLWAMLALEKH
-288 TMFII
+288 TMFVILALII
-293 LSLIVLV
+293 LV
-300 AAFNILSTLI
+300 AAFNILATLI

-317 GEIGIMKAM
+317 REIGIMKAM

-334 RIFVLKGLIIGAVG
+334 RIFVLKGFIIGTVG
-348 TTLGL
+348 TALGL
-353 AAGLGL
+353 VAGLGL
-359 CAILKKYQFIKLPA
+359 CHILKKSQFVQLPA
-373 EVYAMRV
+373 EVYALRT
-380 LPVVVQPTDVVAICL
+380 LPVVVQPWDVLFICL
-395 VALAISVAATIYPAW
+395 VALVISVAATIYPAW

>member
-1 MKKSFELF
+1 VKKSFELF
-9 VARRYLTAR
+9 VARRYLTAK

-29 ISIGGVAVGVMALVV
+29 ISIGGVTVGVMTLVV
-44 VLSVMNGFEI
+44 VMSVMNGFEI

-74 EGITD
+74 EGIAD
-79 YGAVAAEVER
+79 YPAVEAKVEKI
-89 LEGVEA
+89 EGVEA

-117 RGVDMESHRKISTIE
+117 RGVDMESHRNISTIE
-132 DKIIDGTM
+132 DKIVEGTM
-140 DFDAAKDSGLEPKLG
+140 DFDAAKETGLEAKLG
-155 GYVPPRDG
+155 GYVPPADG

-170 ARNLGVDLNDTVTLI
+170 AHNLGVDINDTVTLI
-185 SPQVIWNP
+185 SPQVVWNP
-193 LAPVP
+193 LAPIP

-211 VGMFEFD
+211 VGMYEFD

-227 TAQEF
+227 TAQDF
-232 LGIPGKVN
+232 LGIPDKVN
-240 GLEVNVADVFAAP
+240 GLEVKVEDVFAAP
-253 EVSARINE
+253 AVSARINE

-334 RIFVLKGLIIGAVG
+334 RIFVLKGLIIGSVG
-348 TTLGL
+348 TALGL
-353 AAGLGL
+353 AAGLVL
-359 CAILKKYQFIKLPA
+359 CEVLKKYQFVKLPA
-373 EVYAMRV
+373 EVYAMRT
-380 LPVVVQPTDVVAICL
+380 LPVVVQPTDVVLICL

>member
-9 VARRYLTAR
+9 VARRYLTAK

-29 ISIGGVAVGVMALVV
+29 ISIGGVVLGVMALVV
-44 VLSVMNGFEI
+44 VISVMNGFEI

-67 TVLHIGR
+67 TVLHVGR

-79 YGAVAAEVER
+79 YPALAAEIDRV
-89 LEGVEA
+89 EGVEA
-95 VAPFVYVEGIL
+95 VAPFVFVEGIL
-106 SSKHDSIGAVI
+106 SSKRDSIGAVI
-117 RGVDMESHRKISTIE
+117 RGVDMASHREISTIE
-132 DKIIDGTM
+132 DKIVEGTM
-140 DFDAAKDSGLEPKLG
+140 DFDVAKKSPLEAKLG
-155 GYVPPRDG
+155 GYVPPEDG

-211 VGMFEFD
+211 VGMYEFD
-218 SSLAYIDLK
+218 SSLAYIDLE

-232 LGIPGKVN
+232 LAIPHKVN
-240 GLEVNVADVFAAP
+240 GLEVRVADVFDAP
-253 EVSARINE
+253 AVSARIND

-275 HEQLWTMLALERH
+275 HEQLWTMLALEKH
-288 TMFII
+288 TMFVILTLII
-293 LSLIVLV
+293 LV

-317 GEIGIMKAM
+317 GEIGILKAM
-326 GATNGAVV
+326 GATNGAIV
-334 RIFVLKGLIIGAVG
+334 RIFLLNGLIIGTVG
-348 TTLGL
+348 MALGL
-353 AAGLGL
+353 VAGLGL
-359 CAILKKYQFIKLPA
+359 CRVLQKYQFVELPA
-373 EVYAMRV
+373 EIYALRT
-380 LPVVVQPTDVVAICL
+380 LPVVVQPLDIALIC
-395 VALAISVAATIYPAW
+395 VMALAVSMAATIYPAW

>member
-9 VARRYLTAR
+9 VARRYLTAK

-29 ISIGGVAVGVMALVV
+29 ISIGGVTLGVTALVV
-44 VLSVMNGFEI
+44 VISVMNGFEI

-67 TVLHIGR
+67 TVLHVGR

-79 YGAVAAEVER
+79 YPEVAAEVER
-89 LEGVEA
+89 VEGVEA
-95 VAPFVYVEGIL
+95 VAPFVFVEGIL

-117 RGVDMESHRKISTIE
+117 RGVDMASHREISTIE
-132 DKIIDGTM
+132 DKIVEGTM
-140 DFDAAKDSGLEPKLG
+140 DFDVAKKSTLEPELG
-155 GYVPPRDG
+155 GYVPPDDG

-232 LGIPGKVN
+232 LAIPRKVN
-240 GLEVNVADVFAAP
+240 GLEVRVADVFDAP
-253 EVSARINE
+253 LVSARIND
-261 AVGLPYFARDWTVT
+261 ALGLPYFARDWTIT
-275 HEQLWTMLALERH
+275 HEQLWTMLALEKH
-288 TMFII
+288 TMFVILTLII
-293 LSLIVLV
+293 LV

-317 GEIGIMKAM
+317 AEIGIMKAM

-334 RIFVLKGLIIGAVG
+334 RIFVLEGLIIGTVG
-348 TTLGL
+348 TALGVV
-353 AAGLGL
+353 AGLGL
-359 CAILKKYQFIKLPA
+359 CRILERYQFVKLPA
-373 EVYAMRV
+373 EVYALRT
-380 LPVVVQPTDVVAICL
+380 LPVVVQPLDVLFICVVAL
-395 VALAISVAATIYPAW
+395 TISVAATIYPAW

>member
-9 VARRYLTAR
+9 VARRYLTAK
-18 GKDTFLSVITL
+18 GKDKFLSVITL

-117 RGVDMESHRKISTIE
+117 RGVDMESHREISTIE
-132 DKIIDGTM
+132 DKIIAGTM
-140 DFDAAKDSGLEPKLG
+140 DFDAAKNSGLEPKLG

-185 SPQVIWNP
+185 SPQVVWNP

-218 SSLAYIDLK
+218 SSLAYVDLE
-227 TAQEF
+227 TAQKF
-232 LGIPGKVN
+232 LAIPGKVN
-240 GLEVNVADVFAAP
+240 GLEVKVDDVFAAP

-275 HEQLWTMLALERH
+275 HEQLWTMLALERY

-353 AAGLGL
+353 AAGLGQ
-359 CAILKKYQFIKLPA
+359 CAILEKYKFIKLPA
-373 EVYAMRV
+373 EVYAMRT
-380 LPVVVQPTDVVAICL
+380 LPVVVQPTDVVVICL

>member
-9 VARRYLTAR
+9 VARRYLTAK

-29 ISIGGVAVGVMALVV
+29 ISIGGVVVGVMALVV
-44 VLSVMNGFEI
+44 VISVMNGFEI

-67 TVLHIGR
+67 TVLHVGR
-74 EGITD
+74 EGVTD
-79 YGAVAAEVER
+79 YPALEAEIDRV
-89 LEGVEA
+89 EGVEA
-95 VAPFVYVEGIL
+95 VAPFVFVEGIL
-106 SSKHDSIGAVI
+106 SSKRDSIGAVI
-117 RGVDMESHRKISTIE
+117 RGVDMASHRDISTIE
-132 DKIIDGTM
+132 DKIVEGTM
-140 DFDAAKDSGLEPKLG
+140 DFDVAKKSPLEAKLG
-155 GYVPPRDG
+155 GYVPPEDG

-211 VGMFEFD
+211 VGMYEFD
-218 SSLAYIDLK
+218 SSLAYIDLE

-232 LGIPGKVN
+232 LAIPHKVN
-240 GLEVNVADVFAAP
+240 GLEVRVADVFDAP
-253 EVSARINE
+253 AVSARIND

-275 HEQLWTMLALERH
+275 HEQLWTMLALEKH
-288 TMFII
+288 TMFVILTLII
-293 LSLIVLV
+293 LV

-317 GEIGIMKAM
+317 GEIGILKAM
-326 GATNGAVV
+326 GATNGAIV
-334 RIFVLKGLIIGAVG
+334 RIFLLNGLIIGTVG
-348 TTLGL
+348 TALGL
-353 AAGLGL
+353 VAGLGL
-359 CAILKKYQFIKLPA
+359 CRVLQKYQFVELPA
-373 EVYAMRV
+373 EVYALRT
-380 LPVVVQPTDVVAICL
+380 LPVVVQPLDILIICVFAL
-395 VALAISVAATIYPAW
+395 VISVAATIYPAW